1 LDGKKEEE
9 LRIRELLG
17 EDYIGDIF
25 QVSTSRDKNFQA
37 ICEYLAKTKPAIQ
50 ANVFAKVGWSQSY
63 VFNSG
68 SILEYY
74 QYMKCFDMMV
84 DYEKRNDIAF
94 DIVLRSRLDIV
105 VGQPLHLQK
114 FFTEVD
120 TEILEKYG
128 FDVYRRS
135 LANIVSA
142 KTIEENIICK
152 EQRVSF
158 NPANCTDILDYLNNR
173 SLLWV
178 LGQNQIWIGKR
189 HVLEK
194 LYPLIFF
201 YGSFL
206 TDYPFTFNSETQF
219 AEFCQFKGIEILKHS
234 TEIDGHYISS
244 RSANKSI
251 IVDGE
256 LNPKIKT
263 GFMWS
268 IIRPDGYPFPY
279 P

>member
-1 LDGKKEEE
+1 MKTAILLTGGYRTFEICYKTLIKHILLPNEAKAFILLDGKKEEE

-105 VGQPLHLQK
+105 VGQPSYQ
-114 FFTEVD
+114 
-120 TEILEKYG
+120 
-128 FDVYRRS
+128 
-135 LANIVSA
+135 NISC
-142 KTIEENIICK
+142 IDN
-152 EQRVSF
+152 
-158 NPANCTDILDYLNNR
+158 
-173 SLLWV
+173 
-178 LGQNQIWIGKR
+178 
-189 HVLEK
+189 
-194 LYPLIFF
+194 
-201 YGSFL
+201 
-206 TDYPFTFNSETQF
+206 TQ
-219 AEFCQFKGIEILKHS
+219 
-234 TEIDGHYISS
+234 
-244 RSANKSI
+244 
-251 IVDGE
+251 V
-256 LNPKIKT
+256 
-263 GFMWS
+263 
-268 IIRPDGYPFPY
+268 
-279 P
+279 